1 MKKILICGII
11 VMGALASCN
20 SFLDIHPDDTFTNT
34 PSYWSNTD
42 NLDNQCNTFLN
53 NYTGYGNGGSYGW
66 FYFKT
71 LGDDQVNFS
80 DNNWEYTNVVASS
93 LDWKYPFENVR
104 HANYVLTGLRS
115 SSLAYETKANYE
127 GIAKLNRAW
136 TYYQLVRQYGDVP
149 FINTVVTTEDDN
161 ILYGPRIDRDIVMDS
176 VLNDLNYA
184 AEHITQTNKQRFTAD
199 MALAMKAEIALYE
212 GTYCK
217 YRTAEDNAGKA
228 ANPDRAQRYLNE
240 CVDACDKLMAKDYK
254 LNESYRG
261 NYNSTDLSKNPE
273 MIFYKPYSKN
283 KLHHSTIDYTMNTGG
298 TNGMTKDAFDAY
310 LFLDGKSKATTTM
323 NTNDAATKNADGQYS
338 IEAQLAVR
346 DKRLAETIDPIL
358 AFKGH
363 DYKRAGSSGFTSSTG
378 YAICKYD
385 NVTEL
390 TVDERNNIGRQYTD
404 CPIYWLSVIYLNFA
418 EAKAELGTITQT
430 DLDNSVNKLQTRA
443 GLPGIQL
450 APAADPANNMNV
462 SNLLWE
468 IRRTRRCELMF
479 DNWTRYWDLIRWHQ
493 LHLLDSEQH
502 PNIYLGANLSNV
514 TNPEEDLTPNGYMIG
529 SNTINQVR
537 RFDKKYYFY
546 PIPTGQITLGGLTQN
561 PGWQ

>member
-11 VMGALASCN
+11 TVGALTSCN
-20 SFLDIHPDDTFTNT
+20 SFLDIRPDDTFTNT
-34 PSYWSNTD
+34 PAYWSNTD

-53 NYTGYGNGGSYGW
+53 IYTGYGNGGSYGW

-80 DNNWEYTNVVASS
+80 NSNWDSTNVVSAST
-93 LDWKYPFENVR
+93 DWKYPFEDVR
-104 HANYVLTGLRS
+104 HANYVITGLRS
-115 SSLAYETKANYE
+115 SSLGSETKANYE
-127 GIAKLNRAW
+127 GIARLNRAW
-136 TYYQLVRQYGDVP
+136 TYYMLVRQYGDVP
-149 FINTVVTTEDDN
+149 FINTVVTTEDND

-176 VLNDLNYA
+176 VLNDLNFA

-228 ANPDRAQRYLNE
+228 ANPDRAQRYLKE
-240 CVDACDKLMAKDYK
+240 CVDACDKLMAKGYK
-254 LNESYRG
+254 LNDSYRG

-283 KLHHSTIDYTMNTGG
+283 KLQHSTIDYTMNTSG

-310 LFLDGKSKATTTM
+310 LFLDGKPKATTTM
-323 NTNDAATKNADGQYS
+323 DTNDAATKNADGQYN

-378 YAICKYD
+378 YAVCKYD

-404 CPIYWLSVIYLNFA
+404 CPIFWLSVVYLNFA

-450 APAADPANNMNV
+450 TPAADPANNMGV

-479 DNWTRYWDLIRWHQ
+479 DNWTRYWDLVRWHQ

-514 TNPEEDLTPNGYMIG
+514 EKPEVDVNNDGYMVG
-529 SNTINQVR
+529 SNTKAQVR
-537 RFDKKYYFY
+537 KYDKKYYFY

>member
-1 MKKILICGII
+1 MKKILICSIMM
-11 VMGALASCN
+11 MGALTSCN

-34 PSYWSNTD
+34 PAYWSNTD

-53 NYTGYGNGGSYGW
+53 NYLGYGNGSSYGW
-66 FYFKT
+66 FYFKA
-71 LGDDQVNFS
+71 LSDDQVDFT
-80 DNNWEYTNVVASS
+80 DNNWTFTNVVASS
-93 LDWKYPFENVR
+93 ADWKSAYETVR
-104 HANYVLTGLRS
+104 HANYVLTGLAK
-115 SSLAYETKANYE
+115 SSLSYEAKATYE

-149 FINTVVTTEDDN
+149 FINTVVNTADEE
-161 ILYGPRIDRDIVMDS
+161 ILYGPRINRDVVMDS

-199 MALAMKAEIALYE
+199 MALAMKADVALYE

-217 YRTAEDNAGKA
+217 YRTVADNAGKG
-228 ANPDRAQRYLNE
+228 PDLTRAQRFLNE
-240 CVDACDKLMAKDYK
+240 CADACTKLMTKDYH
-254 LNESYRG
+254 LNASYKG

-273 MIFYKPYSKN
+273 MIFYKPYSKG
-283 KLHHSTIDYTMNTGG
+283 KLTHSTINYTMNTSG

-310 LFLDGKSKATTTM
+310 LFLDGKPKATTSLA
-323 NTNDAATKNADGQYS
+323 TNDAATLNANNQYG

-346 DKRLAETIDPIL
+346 DKRLAETIDPVL

-363 DYKRAGSSGFTSSTG
+363 AYQRAGTHAFTSTTG
-378 YAICKYD
+378 YAVSKYD
-385 NVTEL
+385 NTTEL
-390 TVDERNNIGRQYTD
+390 TIGERNNNDRQYTD
-404 CPIYWLSVIYLNFA
+404 CPIFWLSVVYLDYA

-430 DLDNSVNKLQTRA
+430 DLDNSINKLQIRA

-450 APAADPANNMNV
+450 APAADPANNMGV

-468 IRRTRRCELMF
+468 IRRARRCELMF

-493 LHLLDSEQH
+493 LHLIDSEQH
-502 PNIYLGANLSNV
+502 PNVYLGANISNV
-514 TNPEEDLTPNGYMIG
+514 PNPEVDVNSNGYMIG
-529 SNTINQVR
+529 SNTLNQVR

-546 PIPTGQITLGGLTQN
+546 PIPTGQITLSNLTQN
-561 PGWQ
+561 PGW